1 MIYKKLQQINQTLL
15 LSLALLGV
23 CSHPYAWAQSVEL
36 AQTVPQVP
44 DRGAPSDRQQGA
56 THAQNPAP
64 TPPDNGAP
72 APATRPGGGS
82 RSPQN
87 SPPTPPDN
95 GAPGQREGAGS
106 RGRCPRVDK
115 RLTALVPIVKKTV
128 SNRQARTDLQT
139 NLEFVAGSTF
149 AERPTFWFFTPYSL
163 DAERPIE
170 FVLQDDQGKDIYQT
184 FFTVTTS
191 QPGVVGFQL
200 PVAAPRLEVGKIYR
214 WFFSIHCNRDNR
226 EDPTHVSGWVQRVA
240 ANGLINS
247 QLEQATPQQLVALYT
262 QRGVWFDAVTTLA
275 GRRLQNP
282 DDQALKD
289 EWEKLLASIDLSAIA
304 KEPITSVLSPKTV
317 TQSPL
322 N

>member
-1 MIYKKLQQINQTLL
+1 MIYQKLQQINQTLFV
-15 LSLALLGV
+15 SLALLGM
-23 CSHPYAWAQSVEL
+23 CSNSYAWAQSVEL
-36 AQTVPQVP
+36 AQTLPQLP

-82 RSPQN
+82 RSLQN
-87 SPPTPPDN
+87 SPPPPTPPDN
-95 GAPGQREGAGS
+95 GAPGQREDAGR
-106 RGRCPRVDK
+106 RGQCPKVEK
-115 RLTALVPIVKKTV
+115 RLTALIPIVKKTA
-128 SNRQARTDLQT
+128 SSTQARSELPT

-149 AERPTFWFFTPYSL
+149 AERPTFWFFNPYSL
-163 DAERPIE
+163 NAERPIE
-170 FVLQDDQGKDIYQT
+170 FILQDDQGKDIYQT
-184 FFTVTTS
+184 SFIATGS
-191 QPGVVGFQL
+191 KPGVIGFQL
-200 PVAAPRLEVGKIYR
+200 PVEAPRLEVGKIYR
-214 WFFSIHCNRDNR
+214 WFFSVYCNR

-240 ANGLINS
+240 ANPFINS

-275 GRRLQNP
+275 ARRLQNP
-282 DDQALKD
+282 DDQVLKD

-317 TQSPL
+317 TQSPS